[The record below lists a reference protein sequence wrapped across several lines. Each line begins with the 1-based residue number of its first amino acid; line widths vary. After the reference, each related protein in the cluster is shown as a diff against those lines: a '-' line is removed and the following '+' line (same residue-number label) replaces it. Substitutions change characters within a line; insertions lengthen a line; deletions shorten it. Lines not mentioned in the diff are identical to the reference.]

1 MTFVRTTYSAAALIA
16 GLIVGGPAQAHPK
29 LVSTVPQAQAQ
40 GPAPKQIELHFSES
54 LVRQFSGAKLVMTAM
69 PGMGAH
75 APMAI
80 ESRISGS
87 DDPKVMVITPA
98 RPLAPGTYRVEWR
111 AVSSDT
117 HPVTGNFSFQVK

>member
-1 MTFVRTTYSAAALIA
+1 MTTMPSTFRAVVLVAGLAIA
-16 GLIVGGPAQAHPK
+16 GAAQAHPK
-29 LVSTVPQAQAQ
+29 LLSSTPEAQAQ
-40 GPAPKQIELHFSES
+40 GAAPGRIELHFSEP
-54 LVRQFSGAKLVMTAM
+54 LVAQFSGARLVMTGM

-80 ESRISGS
+80 KSGVS
-87 DDPKVMVITPA
+87 AGADPKTMVVVPA
-98 RPLAPGTYRVEWR
+98 QPLVPGTYRVEWR